1 MPEQEQEHARPDLT
15 ETLRRRSLTRDES
28 RADVVAAR
36 HAAGRRTARAN
47 LDDLCDAGSFVE
59 YGGLA
64 IAAQRGRRSVD
75 DLIRRTPADGIIAG
89 TARVNGALVGEERAH
104 CAVLSYDY
112 TVLAGTQGV
121 MGHRKKD
128 RLFDVIER
136 RRLPVVLFAE
146 GGGGRPG
153 DTDHAMVAGLDVM
166 AFALWARLSGLVP
179 RIGIAS
185 GRCFA
190 GNAALLGCSDLII
203 ATPDASIGMGGP
215 AMIEGGGLGVVDAD
229 DVGPFDMQVKNG
241 VIDIAAA
248 DEADAVRLARQALSF
263 FQGPVVDWEAP
274 DQLLLR
280 DVVPENRRRAY
291 DVHRAVEI
299 IADTASVLELRAG
312 FGRGMVTALARIEG
326 NPIGIVANNPMH
338 LAGAITS
345 DGADKAARFLQLCEA
360 FRLPVLFLCDTP
372 GIMVGPEAE
381 STALVRHA
389 SRLFLA
395 GAALTVPFMTVVLR
409 KGYGL
414 GAQAMAGGSFRAP
427 LMTVAWPT
435 GEFGGMGLEGAVKLA
450 YRKELDAIENAE
462 ARKARFDAMVA
473 DAYARGTALNTATY
487 FEVDDVV
494 DPATTRALVAAVIL
508 HPAGPPPDTPQRR
521 YVDSW

>member
-1 MPEQEQEHARPDLT
+1 MPDEETPRPDLA
-15 ETLRRRSLTRDES
+15 ETLRRRNLIGDEA
-28 RADVVAAR
+28 RPEAVDAR
-36 HAAGRRTARAN
+36 HSAGRRTAREN
-47 LDDLCDAGSFVE
+47 LADLCDQGSFVE

-75 DLIRRTPADGIIAG
+75 DLVRRTPADGLVAG
-89 TARVNGALVGEERAH
+89 TARVNGALVGEDRAH

-128 RLFDVIER
+128 RLFEVIER

-166 AFALWARLSGLVP
+166 AFALWARLSGVVP

-203 ATPDASIGMGGP
+203 ATPEASIGMGGP

-229 DVGPFDMQVKNG
+229 AVGPFEVQVRNG

-248 DEADAVRLARQALSF
+248 DEADAVRLAQHALSF
-263 FQGPVVDWEAP
+263 FQGPVATFEAA
-274 DQLLLR
+274 DQQALR

-291 DVHRAVEI
+291 DVHRAIEV
-299 IADTASVLELRAG
+299 IADTGSSLELRPR
-312 FGRGMVTALARIEG
+312 FGRGIVTELARIEG
-326 NPIGIVANNPMH
+326 RPVGIVANNPMH

-345 DGADKAARFLQLCEA
+345 DCADKGARFLQLCEA

-372 GIMVGPEAE
+372 GIMVGPDAE
-381 STALVRHA
+381 TTALVRHA

-450 YRKELDAIENAE
+450 YRKELAAIQDAE
-462 ARKARFDAMVA
+462 ARTARFDAMVA
-473 DAYARGTALNTATY
+473 EMYERGTALNTATY
-487 FEVDDVV
+487 FEVDDVI
-494 DPATTRALVAAVIL
+494 DPAATRALVAAVIL
-508 HPAGPPPDTPQRR
+508 HSEDSRPAVAKRR

>member
-1 MPEQEQEHARPDLT
+1 MPDAETSRPDLV
-15 ETLRRRSLTRDES
+15 EALRRRDLTRDES

-36 HAAGRRTARAN
+36 HAAGRRTAREN
-47 LDDLCDAGSFVE
+47 LADLCDDSTFVE
-59 YGGLA
+59 YGALA
-64 IAAQRGRRSVD
+64 IAAQRGRRGVD
-75 DLIRRTPADGIIAG
+75 DLVRRTPADGLIAG
-89 TARVNGALVGEERAH
+89 TARVNTSLVGADRAH

-128 RLFDVIER
+128 RLFDVIAR
-136 RRLPVVLFAE
+136 RRLPVVFFAE

-153 DTDHAMVAGLDVM
+153 DTDQAMVAGLDVM
-166 AFALWARLSGLVP
+166 AFALWAGLSGHVP

-190 GNAALLGCSDLII
+190 GNAALLGCCDLII

-229 DVGPFDMQVKNG
+229 QVGPFDVQVQNG
-241 VIDIAAA
+241 VIDIAAG
-248 DEADAVRLARQALSF
+248 DEAEAVRLARQALSF
-263 FQGPVVDWEAP
+263 FQGPIAAWEAP
-274 DQLLLR
+274 DQRSLR
-280 DVVPENRRRAY
+280 DVVPETRRRAY
-291 DVHRAVEI
+291 DVHRAIEI
-299 IADTASVLELRAG
+299 IADSGSALELRPKFA
-312 FGRGMVTALARIEG
+312 RGMVTVLARIEG
-326 NPIGIVANNPMH
+326 HPVGIVANNPMH

-345 DGADKAARFLQLCEA
+345 DAADKAARFLQLCEA
-360 FRLPVLFLCDTP
+360 FALPVLFLCDTP

-381 STALVRHA
+381 KTGLVRHA

-435 GEFGGMGLEGAVKLA
+435 AEFGGMGLEGAVKLA
-450 YRKELDAIENAE
+450 YRKELDAIADAD
-462 ARKARFDAMVA
+462 ARQARFDAMVA
-473 DAYARGTALNTATY
+473 DAYERGTALSTATY

-494 DPATTRALVAAVIL
+494 DPAETRALVAAVIL
-508 HPAGPPPDTPQRR
+508 DPEGSPRAVPKRR

>member
-1 MPEQEQEHARPDLT
+1 
-15 ETLRRRSLTRDES
+15 
-28 RADVVAAR
+28 
-36 HAAGRRTARAN
+36 
-47 LDDLCDAGSFVE
+47 
-59 YGGLA
+59 
-64 IAAQRGRRSVD
+64 
-75 DLIRRTPADGIIAG
+75 
-89 TARVNGALVGEERAH
+89 
-104 CAVLSYDY
+104 VLSYDY

-128 RLFDVIER
+128 RLFDIIER

-153 DTDHAMVAGLDVM
+153 DTDQAMVAGLDVM

-190 GNAALLGCSDLII
+190 GNAALLGISDLII

-215 AMIEGGGLGVVDAD
+215 AMIEGGGLGVVEAD
-229 DVGPFDMQVKNG
+229 QVGPFEVQVQNG
-241 VIDIAAA
+241 VIDIAAT
-248 DEADAVRLARQALSF
+248 DEAEAVRLARQTLAF
-263 FQGPVVDWEAP
+263 FQGPVATWQAA
-274 DQLLLR
+274 DQLALR

-291 DVHRAVEI
+291 DVHRAIEI
-299 IADTASVLELRAG
+299 IADTDSSLEVRRK
-312 FGRGMVTALARIEG
+312 FGRGMVTVLARLEG
-326 NPIGIVANNPMH
+326 HPVGIVANNPMH

-372 GIMVGPEAE
+372 GIMVGPDAE
-381 STALVRHA
+381 TTALVRHA

-427 LMTVAWPT
+427 LMTVSWPT

-450 YRKELDAIENAE
+450 YRKELEAITDEQ

-473 DAYARGTALNTATY
+473 DAYERGTALNTATY
-487 FEVDDVV
+487 FEVDDVI
-494 DPATTRALVAAVIL
+494 DPAATRALVASVIL
-508 HPAGPPPDTPQRR
+508 HSRGSPQEVPRRR